1 MGRPTPDTGENR
13 VTGRDKRKDLP
24 GRVAKLVEIWAAQ
37 APTLHGGVGQA
48 ARSRSVGERSS
59 VCQPSTRRMVI

>member
-1 MGRPTPDTGENR
+1 MSGLDPALAALPAVLEVVSQIGGNWAER
-13 VTGRDKRKDLP
+13 V
-24 GRVAKLVEIWAAQ
+24 
-37 APTLHGGVGQA
+37 PTLHGGVGQA